1 MTKLD
6 LDLYKFAEFDFNLL
20 TEIKRE
26 AVCEV
31 LGMDGVS
38 FRKFNLKLLTNQQR
52 QHILEAFDK
61 KFGHNNTSTQ
71 FAFETLCYQFDGLT
85 AKQVQQLV
93 DTIATNHQLVYF
105 TVRDCYNLLNPKQF
119 QQLINEVAPDE
130 FWSRHILEDCHG
142 LLTAEQ
148 VQQLSREKTVITND
162 FHDSWMQQ

>member
-6 LDLYKFAEFDFNLL
+6 LDLYQFAEFDFNLL
-20 TEIKRE
+20 SEIKRE
-26 AVCEV
+26 VICEV

-52 QHILEAFDK
+52 QQILEAFDK

-71 FAFETLCYQFDGLT
+71 FAFETLCYQFDWLT

-93 DTIATNHQLVYF
+93 DTIVTNHQWVYF
-105 TVRDCYNLLNPKQF
+105 TVRACYDLLNPKQF

-130 FWSRHILEDCHG
+130 LWSTRILQDCYDS
-142 LLTAEQ
+142 LTPKQ
-148 VQQLSREKTVITND
+148 VKQLSREKAVITND
-162 FHDSWMQQ
+162 FHDSWMKQ